1 MQRAASETQAANGA
15 LAHCKHPPIASIEE
29 RRAAAIACR
38 TRFADTRDA
47 VLRLYDWN
55 FATGRA
61 VLAMD
66 PKPGLGSLSKRYKLP
81 DDCIKVRSV
90 AGLERDGWEIE
101 SPIVNPGEEP
111 SLVAVLVTNSDAP
124 RIEYTRRIEQPVLWD
139 ALFLE
144 VFQLMLGARIAPL
157 IARNSGL
164 AESLEARA
172 KELLK
177 PAKRVDAQEK
187 ARSEVTR
194 DTSWLRARRGGRS
207 W

>member
-1 MQRAASETQAANGA
+1 MRAA
-15 LAHCKHPPIASIEE
+15 
-29 RRAAAIACR
+29 
-38 TRFADTRDA
+38 RDA

-55 FATGRA
+55 FATGR
-61 VLAMD
+61 VIPAMD
-66 PKPGLGSLSKRYKLP
+66 PRAALGSLTKRYRLP
-81 DDCIKVRSV
+81 DDCVKVRSV
-90 AGLERDGWEIE
+90 AGLEKDAWAVE
-101 SPIVNPGEEP
+101 SPIVNPGENP
-111 SLVAVLVTNSDAP
+111 DLVSILVTNATGP
-124 RIEYTRRIEQPVLWD
+124 LVEYTRRVEQPVLWD

-172 KELLK
+172 LEKLK

-187 ARSEVTR
+187 ARSEISR
-194 DTSWLRARRGGRS
+194 DTSWLRARRGGRP